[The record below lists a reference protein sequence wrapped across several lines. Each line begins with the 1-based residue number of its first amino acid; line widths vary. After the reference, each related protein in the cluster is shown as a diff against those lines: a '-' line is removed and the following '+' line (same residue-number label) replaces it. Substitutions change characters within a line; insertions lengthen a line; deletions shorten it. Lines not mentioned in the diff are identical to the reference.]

1 MAVELTHIVAVM
13 NETKQL
19 HTLVFHSYDPRNLST
34 SCTLNQLLKESKIIS
49 IKKIQNSEIELSYE
63 YGDLMICWKR
73 KNIFKIICLLY
84 IFTIDRLLPHFMSCC
99 RHTPLIYQLP
109 RS

>member
-19 HTLVFHSYDPRNLST
+19 QTLVFHSYDPRNLST

-63 YGDLMICWKR
+63 YGLMVCWKR
-73 KNIFKIICLLY
+73 KKHLQNY
-84 IFTIDRLLPHFMSCC
+84 MFTIYF
-99 RHTPLIYQLP
+99 YN
-109 RS
+109 RSSAASLHVMLSTHSINLSTA